1 MIQVNDIT
9 YSYGR
14 RKKPVLERFSLTL
27 EADSVYGLLGKNGTG
42 KSTLLYLMS
51 GLLRP
56 QSGEV
61 RVDGQDVARRR
72 PEVLQEIFLVPE
84 EFDLP
89 AVTMDR
95 YVSLNRPF
103 YPRFSQEVLEEC
115 LADFDLPADLHLGE
129 LSMGQ
134 KKKAFMC
141 FALAA
146 NTRYLFMDEPTN
158 GLDIPSKSEFR
169 RVVSRH
175 MAADRTLVISTHQA
189 RDIDMLLDHVAIIN
203 GTRLLLNAATAD
215 ICARFRF
222 EERQAGSPV
231 DDALFVQPS
240 LQGNAVVC
248 PNTGD
253 DDTPLDL
260 ELLFNAVL
268 SRPELADSLQ

>member
-14 RKKPVLERFSLTL
+14 RKKPVLEHFSLTL

-175 MAADRTLVISTHQA
+175 MTPERTLVISTHQA

-203 GTRLLLNAATAD
+203 GTRLLLNASTAD
-215 ICARFRF
+215 ICARLRF
-222 EERQAGSPV
+222 EERPAGRPV
-231 DDALFVQPS
+231 DDALYVQPS
-240 LQGNAVVC
+240 IQGNSVVC
-248 PNTGD
+248 PNDGD
-253 DDTPLDL
+253 DDTPLNL

-268 SRPELADSLQ
+268 SRPELAARLQ

>member
-14 RKKPVLERFSLTL
+14 RKAPVLERFSLTL
-27 EADSVYGLLGKNGTG
+27 EPDSVYGLLGKNGTG

-56 QSGEV
+56 QGGAV
-61 RVDGQDVARRR
+61 LIDGHDVARRQ
-72 PEVLQEIFLVPE
+72 PEALREIFLVPE

-95 YVSLNRPF
+95 YVSLNSPF
-103 YPRFSQEVLEEC
+103 YPRFSQEVLDEC

-146 NTRYLFMDEPTN
+146 NTKYLFMDEPTN

-203 GTRLLLNAATAD
+203 GTRLLLNASTAD
-215 ICARFRF
+215 ICSRFRF
-222 EERQAGSPV
+222 EERPADCSV

-248 PNTGD
+248 SNDGD
-253 DDTPLDL
+253 EDTPLDL

-268 SRPELADSLQ
+268 SRPELAERLQ